1 MQIDLTDKVALVTGS
16 AHRVGRSIALEL
28 AKAGVNIMVHYHS
41 ADDSQVRDTM
51 TEIKSYGVDAFSIQ
65 ANIGEA
71 DGVNAMFESV
81 KENFGRLDILVNSA
95 SVFHKNELMEVSL
108 EDWQQSLA
116 INLTAPFLCTQS
128 AVKLMQENDPAGGVI
143 INILDYGAIR
153 PWAERADHS
162 VSKAGLAMLTKISAL
177 SLGKENIRVNGI
189 IPGPV
194 LRDSGNS
201 EELWK
206 KIGESLPIGHTGEPE
221 DIGRAVVFVASQNFI
236 TGTLLEVNGG
246 EHL

>member
-1 MQIDLTDKVALVTGS
+1 MQIDLNDKVALVTGS

-41 ADDSQVRDTM
+41 ADESQVRDTM

-65 ANIGEA
+65 ADVSTE
-71 DGVNAMFESV
+71 DGVKTIFDEV
-81 KENFGRLDILVNSA
+81 REHFGSLDILVNSA
-95 SVFHKNELMEVSL
+95 SIFHKNDLMDVTL
-108 EDWQQSLA
+108 EQWQQSLS
-116 INLTAPFLCTQS
+116 INLTAPFLCTQA
-128 AVKLMQENDPAGGVI
+128 AVKLMRENDPSGGSI

-153 PWAERADHS
+153 PWADRADHS

-177 SLGKENIRVNGI
+177 SLGADHIRVNGV

-201 EELWK
+201 EEAWQ
-206 KIGESLPIGHTGEPE
+206 KIGESLPIGHTGQPE
-221 DIGRAVVFVASQNFI
+221 DVARAVVFLASQNFI
-236 TGTLLEVNGG
+236 TGTLMEVNGG